1 MPPPPHRPGV
11 LAWQVFRGSDAI
23 RQGLVTEHQLRSSAW
38 LRLRHDV
45 YADARL
51 ARDHALACRAAVLR
65 LPPEALVAGPSAAY
79 LHGVEHAASFADDV
93 HVLVPRAMRLG
104 PQRGLRVH
112 SVGPATSP
120 SPVPARSPVRG
131 ATARP
136 PAEGPRTTARP
147 NAGSRSAEPVG
158 SGRTTC
164 RHDVATFPPAG
175 GLRVAVRL
183 PDPDPDAAARLPASG
198 RSVVVGPSPGGLRV
212 ADLRTAGVPA
222 CTDPT
227 AAAWET
233 AVWLEPLRAVGIV
246 DTLLR
251 RGLTS
256 REALA
261 DAADRNAERPGGRRA
276 RWVFGL
282 ADPGARSPAESELR
296 VRLVLAGLPRPA
308 VGHPV
313 RAASGRV
320 LRADLAWPAYRVAV
334 AHDGRYAGA
343 DAGRGRHA
351 EAGDAR
357 CAEADAGERHL
368 DRVARL
374 AGAGWLV
381 LPVTD
386 RRLRQDFPNV
396 LREVRAALAT
406 RGWRS

>member
-51 ARDHALACRAAVLR
+51 DRDHALACRAAALR
-65 LPPEALVAGPSAAY
+65 LPPEAVVAGPSAAY

-112 SVGPATSP
+112 SMGPATSP
-120 SPVPARSPVRG
+120 SYASAQSRKTG
-131 ATARP
+131 C
-136 PAEGPRTTARP
+136 GPGP
-147 NAGSRSAEPVG
+147 
-158 SGRTTC
+158 
-164 RHDVATFPPAG
+164 
-175 GLRVAVRL
+175 AVR
-183 PDPDPDAAARLPASG
+183 PTSDG
-198 RSVVVGPSPGGLRV
+198 RHTAVLPSPGGLRV
-212 ADLRTAGVPA
+212 ADLRTAGVPVA
-222 CTDPT
+222 TDPT
-227 AAAWET
+227 SAAWET

-246 DTLLR
+246 DSLLR
-251 RGLTS
+251 QGSTS

-261 DAADRNAERPGGRRA
+261 DVADRNAERPGGRRA

-308 VGHPV
+308 ARHPV
-313 RAASGRV
+313 RVASGLV
-320 LRADLAWPAYRVAV
+320 LHADLAWPAYRVAV
-334 AHDGRYAGA
+334 AQDGQ
-343 DAGRGRHA
+343 HA
-351 EAGDAR
+351 EAG
-357 CAEADAGERHL
+357 GGHL
-368 DRVARL
+368 DRIATL

-381 LPVTD
+381 LPVTG
-386 RRLRQDFPNV
+386 RRLRQDFPGV
-396 LREVRAALAT
+396 LREVRAALGA
-406 RGWRS
+406 RGWRQ